1 MRGRII
7 IDPERCVGCGDCSL
21 VCPVLVYARWKDLS
35 ADRRQEISK
44 LSLEE
49 RHISFANV
57 EYARAVKKAAQLA
70 AKVFAYIDVESCL
83 GRSCK
88 QCADYCWKNAMTIQ
102 EDSC

>member
-1 MRGRII
+1 M
-7 IDPERCVGCGDCSL
+7 

-35 ADRRQEISK
+35 EDRRQRISK

-49 RHISFANV
+49 RHISFTNV
-57 EYARAVKKAAQLA
+57 ESAKAVKKATQLA

-88 QCADYCWKNAMTIQ
+88 QCADYCWKNAITMQ
-102 EDSC
+102 ENSC